1 MGRTTSGTLK
11 LRVDDKGLRYE
22 VAIPDTSAG
31 RDLLVS
37 LKRGD
42 ISESSF
48 AFTVEDDSWEQGEN
62 GAAVRTIKKV
72 SRLYD
77 VSAVTYPA
85 YPNASVGLRSMEAWK
100 DNMKE
105 TLEREKEEM
114 KNEEIDSWNR
124 SLAAR
129 KLKIVKL
136 K

>member
-1 MGRTTSGTLK
+1 
-11 LRVDDKGLRYE
+11 
-22 VAIPDTSAG
+22 
-31 RDLLVS
+31 
-37 LKRGD
+37 
-42 ISESSF
+42 
-48 AFTVEDDSWEQGEN
+48 
-62 GAAVRTIKKV
+62 
-72 SRLYD
+72 
-77 VSAVTYPA
+77 
-85 YPNASVGLRSMEAWK
+85 MEAWK